1 MSEPESDKKKVVI
14 QESALVPQEEKEKSN
29 QIEFNN
35 EDQEALISEKKNY
48 DQDKKL

>member
-1 MSEPESDKKKVVI
+1 MKKENYNANNYKEI
-14 QESALVPQEEKEKSN
+14 DINEEKEKSN

>member
-1 MSEPESDKKKVVI
+1 MKKENYNANNYKEIDVN
-14 QESALVPQEEKEKSN
+14 EEKEKSN

>member
-1 MSEPESDKKKVVI
+1 MKKENYNSNNYKEI
-14 QESALVPQEEKEKSN
+14 DINEEKEKSN